1 MCDDY
6 TCVRMYVRASV
17 HACMHVCV
25 RRACVCVHVRVR
37 ARACVAYPEVS
48 VTESLKSYV
57 RRAGLLE
64 HLLDVLVVV
73 DVGHG
78 VVQGGHDE
86 GGVVLEQ
93 LVLAQLVLLADVL
106 EVLEQQLHV
115 QVGLEEPGT
124 EREVHG

>member
-1 MCDDY
+1 M
-6 TCVRMYVRASV
+6 
-17 HACMHVCV
+17 
-25 RRACVCVHVRVR
+25 
-37 ARACVAYPEVS
+37 
-48 VTESLKSYV
+48 
-57 RRAGLLE
+57 
-64 HLLDVLVVV
+64 VV